1 MSTEKPI
8 DYEDYFFTK
17 YNSDISDLF
26 LELKEISNGF
36 CLNLFNTTYQ
46 TQNGSY
52 NLSKFSFLI
61 KLF

>member
-36 CLNLFNTTYQ
+36 CLNLLIH
-46 TQNGSY
+46 
-52 NLSKFSFLI
+52 NLSNTKWFL
-61 KLF
+61 